1 MEIEFHAVVVET
13 ALASNKK
20 SFWIEFDLFHA
31 FFSGLFQVKEIRRK
45 LYSMSCIGIFWE
57 WMNFWEWFQCLYV
70 ILTFTNVLKPS
81 EYNFNNSF
89 VSAIA
94 SVHQSVELCTRTSK
108 VCCWLWTPKLYIFA
122 TAAMIFAT
130 RFLKDDLEYILR
142 TERFLVYSCRNIFS
156 PEGCLL
162 RSSVNK
168 CGSRFKTTTI

>member
-1 MEIEFHAVVVET
+1 
-13 ALASNKK
+13 
-20 SFWIEFDLFHA
+20 
-31 FFSGLFQVKEIRRK
+31 
-45 LYSMSCIGIFWE
+45 
-57 WMNFWEWFQCLYV
+57 MNFWEWFQCLYV

-89 VSAIA
+89 VSTIA
-94 SVHQSVELCTRTSK
+94 SVHQSLEL
-108 VCCWLWTPKLYIFA
+108 PKFAIDFGHLNCIFA

-168 CGSRFKTTTI
+168 CGSRFKTTTIYTDGSSQEKKIDAPLMQF

>member
-1 MEIEFHAVVVET
+1 MRMLNYLPWSIFNFLSRPPNPTRILLPWFHPPT
-13 ALASNKK
+13 ILLQQRLFSFKSTKPWKLNFMLLLLKQLWLPTKK

-31 FFSGLFQVKEIRRK
+31 FFSGLFQVKEIQRK

-70 ILTFTNVLKPS
+70 ILTFTNVQKPS

-108 VCCWLWTPKLYIFA
+108 VCC
-122 TAAMIFAT
+122 
-130 RFLKDDLEYILR
+130 
-142 TERFLVYSCRNIFS
+142 
-156 PEGCLL
+156 
-162 RSSVNK
+162 
-168 CGSRFKTTTI
+168 